1 MKKIPVIMDVDTG
14 IDDAVAIILAANS
27 PELEILGITTVRGNN
42 TIRHTT
48 QNTLDVLALLKK
60 EDIPVYK
67 GASRP
72 LVKEART
79 SEGTHGDNGLGN
91 VVLPKAKNTVKPEDA
106 ITFMRRAIEESREK
120 VTLVPTGP
128 LTNVALLLL
137 AYPHLKE
144 KIEKIVMMGGG
155 AFTGNMT
162 PSAEFNI
169 FIDPEAA
176 KVVIESGLPIVLC
189 GLDITNKAYTT
200 QADIDQIRA
209 LDNDVS
215 NFCAD
220 ALQYY
225 FERYTRNPRFKGCA
239 INDAVAVAYLTH
251 PEIITTKKC
260 RILVDIDGKY
270 TYACTACDFRPDRDR
285 SLDNGKVGL
294 DIDREKFI
302 ELLVNACKAD

>member
-14 IDDAVAIILAANS
+14 IDDAVAIILASNS

-48 QNTLDVLALLKK
+48 QNTIDVLALLKK

-176 KVVIESGLPIVLC
+176 KVVIESGLPIILC
-189 GLDITNKAYTT
+189 GLDITNKAYAT
-200 QADIDQIRA
+200 QADIDKIRA

-225 FERYTRNPRFKGCA
+225 FER
-239 INDAVAVAYLTH
+239 
-251 PEIITTKKC
+251 
-260 RILVDIDGKY
+260 
-270 TYACTACDFRPDRDR
+270 
-285 SLDNGKVGL
+285 
-294 DIDREKFI
+294 
-302 ELLVNACKAD
+302 